1 VLRAIAIVCAAVA
14 LSGCAAAGLWRVD
27 SAGSSVQSVKALQAV
42 DLPSALNPQQ
52 IQPTG
57 ALKTCLDANGSGAAC
72 RGIVS
77 SAGGPDIAHFVGL
90 KGQASK
96 DRDGATVERLRLEWA
111 LQAFYRTDAAL
122 YGTPEDRRNRLQSR
136 LIAAS
141 DTNCAIFAENL
152 YGVQATGNAI
162 LGTTATALGGAGA
175 IVTHVDTAR
184 LLSGLA
190 GITTGTRAELNQDY
204 FRNLWVEALL
214 KAIETDRDQR
224 RSDMTAKWGET
235 VSSYPVETAIADAI
249 RYNSACSLVS
259 GLKQVNEAV
268 VIASDPVG
276 LKTFRDVYSR
286 AGFDATFNLNV
297 SSDGKNDRVL
307 NPPGGPA
314 EAYTAAQQ
322 IISELAIARVA
333 QGEAIKQI
341 DLHANEANKS
351 AAKQQINDAMTQ
363 MAGADPKNPSGPL
376 KNYLDQLTTL
386 QTTYGGLTT
395 DLKSVTTD
403 QQRTALIAQ
412 MRANDASADVVRRA
426 ALELIH
432 ATSAQMADIV
442 RQATQTPPS
451 PTAPAAAPKPP
462 AAAPKPP
469 GA

>member
-333 QGEAIKQI
+333 QTGAIRQI
-341 DLHANEANKS
+341 NQLPNGADKS
-351 AAKQQINDAMTQ
+351 APTKQINDAMTRMVGSDAQ
-363 MAGADPKNPSGPL
+363 HPGPL
-376 KNYLDQLTTL
+376 QGYLDQLTAL
-386 QTTYGGLTT
+386 QTKYGELTT
-395 DLKSVTTD
+395 SLKSVTD
-403 QQRTALIAQ
+403 DPSRTALIAQ

-442 RQATQTPPS
+442 RQATQTPPP
-451 PTAPAAAPKPP
+451 PTPPAAAPKPP
-462 AAAPKPP
+462 AAAPKSP